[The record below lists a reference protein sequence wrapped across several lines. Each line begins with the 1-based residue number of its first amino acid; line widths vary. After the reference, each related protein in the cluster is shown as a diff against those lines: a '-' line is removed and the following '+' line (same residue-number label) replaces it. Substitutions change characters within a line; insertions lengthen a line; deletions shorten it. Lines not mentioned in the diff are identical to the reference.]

1 MTLVSGTGTG
11 PQTITFGGSGLTLP
25 YNNPVT
31 ATIQQGAVYTITS
44 TNNVTTRSLSADGT
58 LTLTDVDSNPGTLE
72 ITPDKE
78 SGLQRP
84 DTSSP
89 RYLYK

>member
-1 MTLVSGTGTG
+1 MVLVL
-11 PQTITFGGSGLTLP
+11 PLP

-44 TNNVTTRSLSADGT
+44 TNNVTTRSLSDGT

-72 ITPDKE
+72 ITQTKE
-78 SGLQRP
+78 NGLQRP